1 MRKMIIVLS
10 SITVMTLML
19 FVSSIRVD
27 AESYEEYCERWLQKQ
42 LERDEKLMDE
52 LEAEGTLTQEAID
65 SISKGTSN
73 RKPNCK
79 SNNSSNRLNK
89 NSDSGSPS
97 TSGNTTSE
105 KGWVYSA
112 DELHVIGLPEG
123 ENGYTKPGYYGD
135 VDGTYSSGYSEA
147 GKGWVYSTDELHVI
161 GLPEGEYGYTLPGWY
176 GDTK

>member
-19 FVSSIRVD
+19 LVSSIRVD

-42 LERDEKLMDE
+42 RERDEKLMDE

-65 SISKGTSN
+65 SISKGTSK

-79 SNNSSNRLNK
+79 SNKSSNK
-89 NSDSGSPS
+89 YSDSGSS
-97 TSGNTTSE
+97 SSSGNTTSG

-123 ENGYTKPGYYGD
+123 ED
-135 VDGTYSSGYSEA
+135 
-147 GKGWVYSTDELHVI
+147 
-161 GLPEGEYGYTLPGWY
+161 GYTLPGWY
-176 GDTK
+176 GDID

>member
-19 FVSSIRVD
+19 LVSSIRVD

-52 LEAEGTLTQEAID
+52 LEAEGTLTQEAVD
-65 SISKGTSN
+65 SISKGTSK

-79 SNNSSNRLNK
+79 SNKSSNK
-89 NSDSGSPS
+89 YSDSGKSS
-97 TSGNTTSE
+97 SSGNTTSG

-123 ENGYTKPGYYGD
+123 ED
-135 VDGTYSSGYSEA
+135 
-147 GKGWVYSTDELHVI
+147 
-161 GLPEGEYGYTLPGWY
+161 GYTLPGWY
-176 GDTK
+176 GDID

>member
-19 FVSSIRVD
+19 LVSSIRVD

-65 SISKGTSN
+65 SISKGTSK

-79 SNNSSNRLNK
+79 SNKSSNK
-89 NSDSGSPS
+89 YSDSGSS
-97 TSGNTTSE
+97 SSSGNTTSG

-123 ENGYTKPGYYGD
+123 ED
-135 VDGTYSSGYSEA
+135 
-147 GKGWVYSTDELHVI
+147 
-161 GLPEGEYGYTLPGWY
+161 GYTLPGWY
-176 GDTK
+176 GDID

>member
-19 FVSSIRVD
+19 LVSSIRVD
-27 AESYEEYCERWLQKQ
+27 AESYEEYCERWLHKQ
-42 LERDEKLMDE
+42 RERDEKLMDE

-65 SISKGTSN
+65 SISKGTSK

-79 SNNSSNRLNK
+79 SNKSSNK
-89 NSDSGSPS
+89 YSDSGSS
-97 TSGNTTSE
+97 SSSGNTTSG

-123 ENGYTKPGYYGD
+123 ED
-135 VDGTYSSGYSEA
+135 
-147 GKGWVYSTDELHVI
+147 
-161 GLPEGEYGYTLPGWY
+161 GYTLPGWY
-176 GDTK
+176 GDID

>member
-19 FVSSIRVD
+19 LVSSIRAD

-42 LERDEKLMDE
+42 RERDEKLMDE

-65 SISKGTSN
+65 SISKGTSK

-79 SNNSSNRLNK
+79 SNKSSNK
-89 NSDSGSPS
+89 YSDSGSS
-97 TSGNTTSE
+97 SSSGNTTSG

-123 ENGYTKPGYYGD
+123 ED
-135 VDGTYSSGYSEA
+135 
-147 GKGWVYSTDELHVI
+147 
-161 GLPEGEYGYTLPGWY
+161 GYTLPGWY
-176 GDTK
+176 GDID

>member
-1 MRKMIIVLS
+1 MKKMIIVLS

-19 FVSSIRVD
+19 LVSSIRVD

-65 SISKGTSN
+65 SISKGTSK

-79 SNNSSNRLNK
+79 SNKSSNK
-89 NSDSGSPS
+89 YSDSVSSS
-97 TSGNTTSE
+97 TSGGNTS
-105 KGWVYSA
+105 
-112 DELHVIGLPEG
+112 
-123 ENGYTKPGYYGD
+123 
-135 VDGTYSSGYSEA
+135 

-161 GLPEGEYGYTLPGWY
+161 GLPEGEDGYTLPGWY
-176 GDTK
+176 GDVD

>member
-1 MRKMIIVLS
+1 MRKMIIALS
-10 SITVMTLML
+10 SITVMALML

-65 SISKGTSN
+65 SISKGTSK

-79 SNNSSNRLNK
+79 SNKSSNK
-89 NSDSGSPS
+89 NSGSESSS
-97 TSGNTTSE
+97 TYGGTTS
-105 KGWVYSA
+105 
-112 DELHVIGLPEG
+112 
-123 ENGYTKPGYYGD
+123 
-135 VDGTYSSGYSEA
+135 

-161 GLPEGEYGYTLPGWY
+161 GLPEGENGYTLPGWY
-176 GDTK
+176 GDVD